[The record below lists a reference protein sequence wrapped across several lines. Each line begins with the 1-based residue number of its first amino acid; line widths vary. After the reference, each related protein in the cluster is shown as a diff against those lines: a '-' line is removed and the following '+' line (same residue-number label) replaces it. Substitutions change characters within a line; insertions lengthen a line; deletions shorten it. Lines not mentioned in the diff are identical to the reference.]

1 MSEEKLSRT
10 VIVGN
15 PQGLHLR
22 PIERFAKLASQFD
35 AQIEVINDT
44 IRADGKSILNI
55 LTLGAAQGTCLV
67 LEAVGPDAER
77 ALEALANFVE
87 HDFEMHDASDRQS
100 SG

>member
-1 MSEEKLSRT
+1 MSEEKLTRT

-22 PIERFAKLASQFD
+22 PAERFARLASQFD
-35 AQIEVINDT
+35 AKIEAINDS

-67 LEAVGPDAER
+67 LEATGPEAEQ
-77 ALEALANFVE
+77 ALEALANLVE
-87 HDFEMHDASDRQS
+87 KDFEMHDASDRQS